1 MPEKASMMAHAD
13 VFLTV
18 YSTMVV
24 EAALHDRPI
33 VSVCI
38 DAPRGWGY
46 TRRFY
51 LRKYS
56 LALSR
61 IGDWPTHDRF
71 RRSGAGRVVFDR
83 DELAQAVATYLREPE
98 RDQEARRAFVHREVT
113 FTDGTAGRR
122 TAHILLS
129 LLDGVRR

>member
-1 MPEKASMMAHAD
+1 
-13 VFLTV
+13 LTV

-24 EAALHDRPI
+24 EAAIHDRPI

-46 TRRFY
+46 TRRLY

-56 LALSR
+56 LPLSR

-71 RRSGAGRVVFDR
+71 RRSGAGRVVFNK
-83 DELAQAVATYLREPE
+83 DELAQAVAAYLREPG
-98 RDQEARRAFVHREVT
+98 RDRDARRAFVNREVT
-113 FTDGTAGRR
+113 FTDGSAGRR